1 MSEKAF
7 YADSGGNLSVHS
19 VFRAVVQSE
28 GFPGLFGEVFKPPY
42 DGVGGG
48 FGGLSLKLGEV
59 KEPAFSFHQGVEGRT
74 ALARYQ
80 AITLPVA
87 KVETFFHRV
96 GSHVYGYAT
105 GDLGLSLLSTRAHG
119 LTLTVAPSQASYKVQ
134 AAIGVGVVDIL
145 IDGLMAY
152 GEVGMVDTDF
162 SGDLLRR
169 PSFSKLGPNV
179 RNDSIILKPGP
190 SGCLFTPLH
199 GSPVSS
205 VREV

>member
-19 VFRAVVQSE
+19 VFRTVVQSE
-28 GFPGLFGEVFKPPY
+28 GFPGLFGEVFKSPY
-42 DGVGGG
+42 DSVAGG
-48 FGGLSLKLGEV
+48 FGGLSFKLGEV
-59 KEPAFSFHQGVEGRT
+59 KEPAFSFYQGVEGRA

-87 KVETFFHRV
+87 KVETFFHRI
-96 GSHVYGYAT
+96 GSHFYGYT
-105 GDLGLSLLSTRAHG
+105 PRNLGLSLLSTRAHD
-119 LTLTVAPSQASYKVQ
+119 LTLRVVPSQASYKVQ

-145 IDGLMAY
+145 VDGLMAY
-152 GEVGMVDTDF
+152 GEAGMVDSDCP
-162 SGDLLRR
+162 GDLLRR
-169 PSFSKLGPNV
+169 PSFSELGPNV
-179 RNDSIILKPGP
+179 RNDSIFLKPGP
-190 SGCLFTPLH
+190 SGCLFTPQD